1 MKNLPIIFAIASTI
15 FIMGACHS
23 SKEIPKGD
31 ADADKEYEKFA
42 RDYEEMGRREKITV
56 LALKYGLSDTNVEAI
71 TTEYDTRHH
80 WAETPNAAVE
90 WLVGTNGENH
100 ATNSEGT
107 LEVNLNFRATIETLA
122 QRLNIPTS
130 TVAAVLLDYRMWVDS
145 QQTRNED

>member
-1 MKNLPIIFAIASTI
+1 M
-15 FIMGACHS
+15 
-23 SKEIPKGD
+23 
-31 ADADKEYEKFA
+31 DKLKTLVQNKCPWTNTALA
-42 RDYEEMGRREKITV
+42 RNRW
-56 LALKYGLSDTNVEAI
+56 SDQ
-71 TTEYDTRHH
+71 
-80 WAETPNAAVE
+80 
-90 WLVGTNGENH
+90 LVGTNGENH